1 MNSKE
6 LVERAHAQELEHAVA
21 VNKASEEAHVSVL
34 GVLCHDLKGSGTNA
48 SINADLL
55 KELMGTMTW
64 DEGQQVVKDMVDS
77 LLGLIVADNFHL
89 LHSVRA
95 IQLITDLTKGDY
107 EPQASIFDLN
117 RLLSHLSMRYE
128 TVTVV
133 RNDLGN
139 NRHISGNEVH
149 TD

>member
-1 MNSKE
+1 M
-6 LVERAHAQELEHAVA
+6 
-21 VNKASEEAHVSVL
+21 L

-64 DEGQQVVKDMVDS
+64 DEGQRVVKDMVDS